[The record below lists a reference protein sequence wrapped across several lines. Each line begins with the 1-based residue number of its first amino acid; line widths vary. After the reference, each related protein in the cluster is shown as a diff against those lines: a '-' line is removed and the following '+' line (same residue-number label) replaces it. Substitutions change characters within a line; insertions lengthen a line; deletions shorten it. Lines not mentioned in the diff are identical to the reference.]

1 MGISFKRDLMVR
13 WVEDIGKF
21 LRIWIDGYDAFA
33 EPEDPAQFAEAYQ
46 KFFERDR
53 SFYLRI
59 SEAELT
65 AYAKNDL
72 DAQQLHPLAL
82 TLLFDG
88 LNATDGSQE
97 NLLRKAKLILNLA
110 MAETASF
117 AFQDYQYLA
126 MIDNKLKTID

>member
-1 MGISFKRDLMVR
+1 MGISFKKDLMAR

-33 EPEDPAQFAEAYQ
+33 KPSDPAQFDEAYQ
-46 KFFERDR
+46 KFFEKDRD
-53 SFYLRI
+53 FYLGL
-59 SEAELT
+59 SEDELI
-65 AYAKNDL
+65 AYSKADL

-126 MIDNKLKTID
+126 MIDNKLKSP

>member
-1 MGISFKRDLMVR
+1 MGISFKKDLMVR

-33 EPEDPAQFAEAYQ
+33 EPSDPTVFDDAYQ
-46 KFFERDR
+46 KFFEKSRGY
-53 SFYLRI
+53 FLEL
-59 SEAELT
+59 SESELT
-65 AYAKNDL
+65 TYSKEEL
-72 DAQQLHPLAL
+72 QAQQLHPLAL

-88 LNATDGSQE
+88 LNANGEEQQ

-117 AFQDYQYLA
+117 SFQDYQYLS
-126 MIDNKLKTID
+126 MIDGKLNNQ

>member
-1 MGISFKRDLMVR
+1 MVR

-33 EPEDPAQFAEAYQ
+33 EPTDPSVFADAYQ

-53 SFYLRI
+53 IFYLGL
-59 SEAELT
+59 SEDELAT
-65 AYAKNDL
+65 YAKEQL
-72 DAQQLHPLAL
+72 QVQQLHPLAL

-88 LNATDGSQE
+88 LNTGAEEQQ
-97 NLLRKAKLILNLA
+97 NLLRKAKFMLNLA

-117 AFQDYQYLA
+117 SFQDYQYLA
-126 MIDNKLKTID
+126 MIDNKLNTP